1 MITAI
6 VTYTPAPDKTMD
18 DVNNAFKNSIPL
30 FSSVPGLKKKIYCFD
45 EELFQGTSIYL
56 WESKEAAEACYGSTR
71 FQEAFKKSFGAVPE
85 IVFIPALQLVDND
98 S

>member
-6 VTYTPAPDKTMD
+6 VTYKPDPSKTME

-45 EELFQGTSIYL
+45 EEAFQGTSVYL
-56 WESKEAAEACYGSTR
+56 WESKEAAEACYGSTT

-85 IVFIPALQLVDND
+85 ITFIPALQIVEND
-98 S
+98 